1 MVWQTRFTTISAT
14 MTVPLKGRRP
24 YIDELDLPAH
34 EPRME
39 GGFFV
44 AQRTVKNRR

>member
-1 MVWQTRFTTISAT
+1 MVWQTRVATISAT

-24 YIDELDLPAH
+24 HIDELDLPAH

-39 GGFFV
+39 DGFFV
-44 AQRTVKNRR
+44 AQRTVKNS

>member
-1 MVWQTRFTTISAT
+1 MVRQTRVATISMT

-39 GGFFV
+39 DGFFV
-44 AQRTVKNRR
+44 AQRTVKNR